1 MHPKMAL
8 FAWLSWSARRHEAK
22 NSVLRDRL
30 ERVSDAVGQICDLSG
45 VPGASIGVVHNGEVF
60 HTFNYGKSDKAA
72 DIDMTSDTVLGV
84 GSITKSFIAAG
95 LSSFVNQGRIS
106 WNTTIKEILPEFKQI
121 DPFVEKSLTISD
133 ILSHR
138 SGLAGFGD
146 MNIAFQGD
154 GDMLVPKSSLFNL
167 IETFPTQFPLRS
179 DWSYFVWGYALAGEV
194 IERLSGMDLASY
206 IGETLLQPLGLNAT
220 TFDPD
225 SVDDRKFAK
234 PYAGL
239 SDGTAFKLHKLQEFK
254 DTFFEASGGL
264 YSSVNDMMCWCKAM
278 LEALQSRSSI
288 IKDPESMVSNHAPIE
303 NPSITER
310 SYGYGWIRTQLPGV
324 VGVIGDNVDLL
335 GGIQSHPTL
344 GSVKDERR
352 LMIYHQG
359 STVGYYSFIA
369 MFPKTESAVVVLVN
383 SIGLSDAAD
392 WIARVMIKSLFNLQ
406 DGHDYVALAKEANAN
421 AIQEYETLKQK
432 INGIKEACICKISTG
447 RSSFIGRYEHP
458 HKPFHIDISASPD
471 NDADLVLRFQGLE
484 DQAYTLRRLCEHQ
497 FEWSLT
503 HDESKKRGRYHNA
516 EFATYVFDFEM
527 DKENRAVSLL
537 WALDPLFPERKETFN
552 LNLER
557 TDSNIVSEAQRVMG

>member
-8 FAWLSWSARRHEAK
+8 FAWLSWSARRYEAK

-45 VPGASIGVVHNGEVF
+45 VPGASIGVVHNGEIF
-60 HTFNYGKSDKAA
+60 HTFNYGKSDKGA

-225 SVDDRKFAK
+225 SVDERKFAK

-264 YSSVNDMMCWCKAM
+264 YSSVNDMMF
-278 LEALQSRSSI
+278 
-288 IKDPESMVSNHAPIE
+288 
-303 NPSITER
+303 
-310 SYGYGWIRTQLPGV
+310 
-324 VGVIGDNVDLL
+324 GVIGDNVDLL
-335 GGIQSHPTL
+335 GGIQGHPTL

-447 RSSFIGRYEHP
+447 QSSFIGRYEHP
-458 HKPFHIDISASPD
+458 HKPFHIDISPSPN